1 MLAMRYR
8 EMGGWQTKND
18 GHWRTRA
25 YLPLHVRAQTIGK
38 VGNEEYTQLLRKI
51 DIDIFSRP

>member
-1 MLAMRYR
+1 MMVTGEL
-8 EMGGWQTKND
+8 GLT
-18 GHWRTRA
+18 
-25 YLPLHVRAQTIGK
+25 PLHVRAQTIGK